1 MPLQTSGPI
10 SSNNIQTEF
19 GGINP
24 ISLSEYYAGGDYVLA
39 GSSGTN
45 GAIPSSGT
53 ISFSKFYGTSAL
65 VYNSLFRLSTTKL
78 LNWDS
83 TFTFPISSKGAV
95 DSNKNV
101 YLGYGQYTSGGSP
114 GNFRIIKTD
123 SSGARVWSKTFN
135 MTTDSAA
142 IINITGIAIRSSDGA
157 TFYAGTND
165 TTTSNSAGAFIFSLD
180 ASGNIRWSK
189 RIQSTDIN
197 LIKTLYYDN
206 INNRLYIAG
215 SALRTS
221 YDTAFTLSLNPNTGE
236 RTDGCR
242 YFDINTK
249 EYETITNNFDYNN
262 STSNFI
268 SGIAYVKTTKT
279 PTINKPGVFVAKI
292 NIDGTIQWQRFIAS
306 TTNRVR
312 DLFCLGTTGQSVYVG
327 VESFDGDSNL
337 FQLLVK
343 ISAGTGAPDYKWKF
357 DNSTGQSITLR
368 NACINKSS
376 NEYYVVG
383 DFKTTQGGYSSAFI
397 LKYSSLDAELWKRS
411 ITIPFSDCRARS
423 VWLSQD
429 GGTVYVMFTYDNDTK
444 QAIAKLPADGTEMGK
459 YTLIGS
465 STIVR
470 YDSCPVITRSN
481 STFLVDSFINGLS
494 TNTAGLEDIVAGDLA
509 LVTENDNSILPGS
522 LYTKLTHNTYLD
534 TQTVVGAGRIRIIL
548 PNGPLGETYFYTLYG
563 YSDPYGFPDPPNT
576 GTCTDG
582 TSNLYD
588 GAKIRLLSYQ
598 TATTGGTPT
607 TTIDTATTFFEVT
620 GSVANAG
627 WTSMIVT
634 GNGSGG
640 GIHYFDR
647 SDATYYNVSGF
658 TGWYWQNRIL
668 EGTDFADA
676 TVQFV

>member
-10 SSNNIQTEF
+10 SFTNIQTEF
-19 GGINP
+19 GGNNP
-24 ISLSEYYAGGDYVLA
+24 ISLSEYYAGGTYVPA

-53 ISFSKFYGTSAL
+53 ISLSKFYGASAL

-83 TFTFPISSKGAV
+83 TYNFPISSKGAV
-95 DSNKNV
+95 DSDKNV
-101 YLGYGQYTSGGSP
+101 YLGYGQNTSGSSP
-114 GNFRIIKTD
+114 GNYRIIKTD
-123 SSGARVWSKTFN
+123 RTGARVWSKTFN
-135 MTTDSAA
+135 MTTDTVST
-142 IINITGIAIRSSDGA
+142 INITGIAIRSSDGA

-165 TTTSNSAGAFIFSLD
+165 TTTSKSTGAFIFSLD
-180 ASGNIRWSK
+180 ANGNIRWSK
-189 RIQSTDIN
+189 KIYSTSSIF

-206 INNRLYIAG
+206 INNRLWIAG
-215 SALRTS
+215 SDFRLSST
-221 YDTAFTLSLNPNTGE
+221 DTAFILSLNPDTGASGS
-236 RTDGCR
+236 GCG
-242 YFDINTK
+242 YYNIFSSTF
-249 EYETITNNFDYNN
+249 ETIINNFDYNS

-268 SGIAYVKTTKT
+268 SGIAYVRATG
-279 PTINKPGVFVAKI
+279 INRQGVLVAKTD
-292 NIDGTIQWQRFIAS
+292 IDGRFLWQRYIAS

-327 VESFDGDSNL
+327 VESFDGNSNL

-343 ISAGTGAPDYKWKF
+343 ISAGLPGAPDYKWRF

-470 YDSCPVITRSN
+470 YDSCPVITRSS
-481 STFLVDSFINGLS
+481 STLLVDSVGYPLAD
-494 TNTAGLEDIVAGDLA
+494 NTASRPAVNAGDLA
-509 LVTENDNSILPGS
+509 FVTENDNSILPGS

-534 TQTVVGAGRIRIIL
+534 TQNIQGFGFRLEIT
-548 PNGPLGETYFYTLYG
+548 GPAPGGSGQAYLSYSIYG
-563 YSDPYGFPDPPNT
+563 YEAADVFT
-576 GTCTDG
+576 GVGTISDG
-582 TSNLYD
+582 TSNIFGGAVIRKISYVSEKIDQD
-588 GAKIRLLSYQ
+588 GIQ
-598 TATTGGTPT
+598 TVPAT
-607 TTIDTATTFFEVT
+607 IFFEVT
-620 GSVANAG
+620 GSVSNAG

-634 GNGSGG
+634 GNVSGG

-668 EGTDFADA
+668 EQLDFADA